1 LKKEGLLVINPSNGD
16 GWILKLEK
24 DDDDAQKKISISKA
38 EFSPGACSPYRF
50 SETQYNKRCGGW
62 CV

>member
-1 LKKEGLLVINPSNGD
+1 MD
-16 GWILKLEK
+16 GILKLEK
-24 DDDDAQKKISISKA
+24 DDDDDAQKIISISKA

-50 SETQYNKRCGGW
+50 SETQPNKRCGGW